1 MYLFNE
7 EVAAMFKGRMLPA
20 IPLSVVPGRLFLPA
34 ALALLAWSAPA
45 AAQTSSAIVGR
56 VTDQQGVALP
66 GATVEAKSPAL
77 QGSRTTVTDAAG
89 RFRLALL
96 PPGAYTVSTALQGF
110 STEVQKGVAVSLGR
124 DTTLDATLHI
134 SAQASVTVTS
144 EAASINAT
152 STAVGSNLDA
162 ITIATLPSGRNY
174 TSLTQTM
181 PGISSDANPSNTSQT
196 TISVY
201 GSSGAENA
209 FYIDGMNTT
218 GAEYGFQG
226 KELNFEF
233 IQAVDV
239 KTGGY
244 EAEFGR
250 STGGVINVITKSGG
264 NTFKGDVFGYYDSDR
279 LQSSAEPVVSTQTP
293 AGFVRKDFGLGLGG
307 YFVKDR
313 LWFFGAYDRVDNT
326 QDNALPEGPRAGE
339 IARSA
344 SKRDLGSGK
353 LTWNITGAQ
362 SFIGTVMMD
371 PRDDTGAINDSN
383 HSLNGDPL
391 TYLGKRSFGGTD
403 YALRYEGLLATKWLV
418 VAQGSR
424 HQEKNSVGPE
434 TSAGDVIQ
442 YRNLANNSYQTGGF
456 GLIED
461 KKFVR
466 DAFAL
471 AATWFGSTHEAKVGV
486 EYERGTADVLKRQS
500 GGQEVDIL
508 ENPVNPARPVYNHAY
523 WSTPDSTPDNAPI
536 SQLNARPEHKVTT
549 VFLQDRWTPLPTLTV
564 NAGIRWDRQQIV
576 DSSGVT
582 QIDMKDDFAPR
593 LGIVWD
599 PVGDLKTKVFGSYG
613 RYYEQIPMDLVI
625 RSFSYERQPNIYNY
639 SPTSNV
645 RDLQAEAD
653 IGSPSKILGGFTE
666 PSDPNLRNQ
675 YLHEA
680 VLGVEREVAPSLVLG
695 LKGIY
700 RKYGEVVED
709 FLCKDDGTYCIGNPG
724 KGIMSRLYTLDY
736 STTFP
741 SPEAKR
747 QYKALQ
753 VDLTRRFRDG
763 WEAQASYIYSK
774 LEGNFD
780 GGYAPFTNVGADPN
794 ISAAFDYYDFFT
806 NGKDLTKITN
816 DGPLANDRRSQFK
829 VSGLYVFPFKLS
841 VGLTAYYRTGTPL
854 SRYGYSDAYSRY
866 EFFLTQRGSEGRNP
880 SVYEADLH
888 FGYPLSAGP
897 VTVNVL
903 VDVFNL
909 LNAQRAI
916 LLDQRWG
923 FQESDNSSPTPV
935 NPGYGQPVLR
945 TPPRSVR
952 LGVRVS
958 L

>member
-1 MYLFNE
+1 MFTGICRLPINPFP
-7 EVAAMFKGRMLPA
+7 AAC
-20 IPLSVVPGRLFLPA
+20 GRLLLPVV
-34 ALALLAWSAPA
+34 LALLACAGQA

-56 VTDQQGVALP
+56 VTDQQGIVLP
-66 GATVEAKSPAL
+66 GAIVEAKGPAL
-77 QGSRTTVTDAAG
+77 QGSRTTVSDAAG
-89 RFRLALL
+89 RYRLALL
-96 PPGAYTVSTALQGF
+96 PPGTYSVTTALLGF

-124 DTTLDATLHI
+124 DTTLDASLHI

-144 EAASINAT
+144 EAASINTT
-152 STAVGSNLDA
+152 STSVGANLD
-162 ITIATLPSGRNY
+162 IRSIQTLPSGRNY
-174 TSLTQTM
+174 TSLSQTM
-181 PGISSDANPSNTSQT
+181 PGVSSDANPENSSQA
-196 TISVY
+196 TISIY

-209 FYIDGMNTT
+209 FYIDGANTT

-250 STGGVINVITKSGG
+250 STGGVINVVTKSGG
-264 NTFKGDVFGYYDSDR
+264 NTFTGDVFAYYDSDG

-293 AGFVRKDFGLGLGG
+293 AGFVRKDFGLDLGG

-313 LWFFGAYDRVDNT
+313 LLFFGAYDRVSNT

-339 IARSA
+339 IARSE
-344 SKRDLGSGK
+344 STRDLGSAK
-353 LTWNITGAQ
+353 LTWNITGSQ
-362 SFIGTVMMD
+362 SLIGTAFMD
-371 PRDDTGAINDSN
+371 PRDDTGAINDSR

-391 TYLGKRSFGGTD
+391 TYLGTRAFGGAD
-403 YALRYEGLLATKWLV
+403 FALRYEGLLATKWLV
-418 VAQGSR
+418 AGQASR

-442 YRNLANNSYQTGGF
+442 YRDLANNSYQTGGF

-466 DAFAL
+466 DAFGL
-471 AATWFGSTHEAKVGV
+471 AVTWFGSTHEAKLGV
-486 EYERGTADVLKRQS
+486 EYEHGTADVLKRQS
-500 GGQEVDIL
+500 GGQEVDVL

-523 WSTPDSTPDNAPI
+523 WSTPDSTVDNAPI
-536 SQLNARPEHKVTT
+536 SQLNAKPEHAVTT

-564 NAGIRWDRQQIV
+564 NVGIRWDRQQII

-582 QIDMKDDFAPR
+582 QIDLKDDFAPR

-599 PVGDLKTKVFGSYG
+599 PVGDQNTKVYGSYG

-639 SPTSNV
+639 SPTSST

-680 VLGVEREVAPSLVLG
+680 ILGGEREVAPSVVVG

-700 RKYGEVVED
+700 RTYGEVIED
-709 FLCKDDGTYCIGNPG
+709 FLCQDDGTYCIGNPG
-724 KGIMSRLYTLDY
+724 KGIMERVYTLDY
-736 STTFP
+736 SQTFP
-741 SPEAKR
+741 APKAKR
-747 QYKALQ
+747 EYKALQ
-753 VDLTRRFRDG
+753 VDLTRRFKNN
-763 WEAQASYIYSK
+763 WQAQASYIYSK
-774 LEGNFD
+774 LKGNFD

-806 NGKDLTKITN
+806 NGTDVTKITN
-816 DGPLANDRRSQFK
+816 DGPLANDRESHFK
-829 VSGLYVFPFKLS
+829 VSGLYAFPFKLS

-866 EFFLTQRGSEGRNP
+866 QFFLTQRGSEGRNP
-880 SVYEADLH
+880 SAYEADLH
-888 FGYPLSAGP
+888 VGYPLKVGP
-897 VTVNVL
+897 VAVNLL

-916 LLDQRWG
+916 LVDQRWG
-923 FQESDNSSPTPV
+923 FQESDNASPTPP

-952 LGVRVS
+952 LGVRVTM
-958 L
+958 